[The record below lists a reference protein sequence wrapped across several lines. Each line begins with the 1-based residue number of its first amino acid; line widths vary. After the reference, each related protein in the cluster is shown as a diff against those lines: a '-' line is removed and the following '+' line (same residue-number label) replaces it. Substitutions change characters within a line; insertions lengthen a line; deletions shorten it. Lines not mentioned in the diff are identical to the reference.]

1 MKTIGF
7 IGGGRVTRIF
17 LQAYQNRGLSLSGVA
32 VYDPNPQVLDKLL
45 NLFPAIQVSS
55 SSMIPAAGSDTVILA
70 VHPPVMM
77 EVLMALKELINPA
90 ATVISLAPKLTI
102 EKIQSVLTENR
113 NIARINPSASSYI
126 NQGINPVYYAP
137 EMGEEAKKA
146 VRDLMEPLGSLP
158 EVEEHKIEAYAMISA
173 MGHTYYWFQL
183 RKLTDLAI
191 RFGMDEA
198 EAQAVVAGMMKGTV
212 DTLFHPGLAYEEV
225 IDLVPVKPL
234 GTAEPAINGFYDEYL
249 VPLFHKI
256 KP

>member
-1 MKTIGF
+1 
-7 IGGGRVTRIF
+7 
-17 LQAYQNRGLSLSGVA
+17 
-32 VYDPNPQVLDKLL
+32 
-45 NLFPAIQVSS
+45 
-55 SSMIPAAGSDTVILA
+55 
-70 VHPPVMM
+70 
-77 EVLMALKELINPA
+77 
-90 ATVISLAPKLTI
+90 
-102 EKIQSVLTENR
+102 LTENR

-126 NQGINPVYYAP
+126 NQGINPVYFAP
-137 EMGEEAKKA
+137 EMGEEVKKA
-146 VRDLMEPLGSLP
+146 VRTLMEPLGSLP
-158 EVEEHKIEAYAMISA
+158 EVEEHKIEAYAMINA

-234 GTAEPAINGFYDEYL
+234 GPAESAINGFYDEYL
-249 VPLFHKI
+249 VPLFQKI